1 MTRIPEK
8 PPVTFSGPF
17 VRCGPDDE
25 TGTSDD
31 ASGAGVHG
39 VQCPRAARPSPGHR
53 GFGALAPP
61 PWFRAPTPAMAPRP
75 EPPGLRL
82 VVNTPDG
89 DAPVRSGAPVH
100 VFPRR

>member
-8 PPVTFSGPF
+8 PPVAFSGPF

-31 ASGAGVHG
+31 VRGAGIHG
-39 VQCPRAARPSPGHR
+39 LQYPRAARLSPGYR

-61 PWFRAPTPAMAPRP
+61 PWFRAPTPAMAPLP

-89 DAPVRSGAPVH
+89 DAPIRSGAPVH
-100 VFPRR
+100 VFPKR